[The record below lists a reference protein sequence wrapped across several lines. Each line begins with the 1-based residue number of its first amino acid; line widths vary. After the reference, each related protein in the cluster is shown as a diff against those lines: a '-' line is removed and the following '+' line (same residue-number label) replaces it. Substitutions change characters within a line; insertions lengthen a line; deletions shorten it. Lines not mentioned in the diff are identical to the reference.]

1 MRNNAKNANE
11 YKEKSLIVEK
21 NLNVNIIY
29 IIVDKSIA

>member
-1 MRNNAKNANE
+1 MRNNTKYANE